1 MYLNDCA
8 IFTLNK
14 IISKNAYQDILY
26 FGTGFTDYVQ
36 FCISGA
42 AFTEGLSSGLSTSV
56 AVFCHE
62 LPHELGKTLSI
73 ITVLFDFRI
82 GLDEMD
88 NIYITIYFSFSRYD
102 IIPKSLFKI
111 KASLKLPRTPTTD
124 AYTYKLMKKLFWQV
138 YETTSY

>member
-1 MYLNDCA
+1 MCT
-8 IFTLNK
+8 FTLNT
-14 IISKNAYQDILY
+14 IISKNAYQDILC
-26 FGTGFTDYVQ
+26 FGTAFTDNVQ

-88 NIYITIYFSFSRYD
+88 KIYITIYFFLSVD
-102 IIPKSLFKI
+102 MI
-111 KASLKLPRTPTTD
+111 
-124 AYTYKLMKKLFWQV
+124 
-138 YETTSY
+138 